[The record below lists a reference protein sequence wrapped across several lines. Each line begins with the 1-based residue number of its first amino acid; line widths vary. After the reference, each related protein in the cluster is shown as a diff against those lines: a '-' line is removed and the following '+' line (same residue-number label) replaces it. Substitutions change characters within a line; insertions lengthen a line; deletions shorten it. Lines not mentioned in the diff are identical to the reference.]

1 MGDPIWVHPMRL
13 LVLFALAGLASAHT
27 LQLTGVTVRI
37 DSNGTEVNVVAH
49 VPLLLGKAPAVNIP
63 QRLQLQLDG
72 QPFRP
77 AGIATLQADPLSDTV
92 SWTAREAR
100 TAGTVLVSA
109 PLFPDRPDDTT
120 VVLVYRDGQLI
131 DRSALNPAHPSAI
144 IGETVFA
151 VMQRFIEM
159 GIFHILSGPDHILF
173 VLGLILVG
181 GAARRLLGVI
191 TAFTLAHS
199 LTVSLTALGMTSLSP
214 RLVEPMI
221 ALSIVVVGLENLLR
235 RKANFEVRA
244 WLAFGFGFFHGF
256 GFAGALAEVGL
267 PKQALGWSLASF
279 NIGVELGQ
287 ACIVLLAL
295 PVLAAIRRK
304 SERGGDLVT
313 KGASA
318 LIVLAGTIWFFAR
331 ILG

>member
-1 MGDPIWVHPMRL
+1 MRL
-13 LVLFALAGLASAHT
+13 LILFALASLASAHN
-27 LQLTGVTVRI
+27 LQVTGITVRI
-37 DSNGTEVNVVAH
+37 DNKGTEVNVVAH
-49 VPLLLGKAPAVNIP
+49 VPLLLGKDPAVNIP

-77 AGIATLQADPLSDTV
+77 AGAPTLTSDPVGDTI
-92 SWTAREAR
+92 SWTAREPRSA
-100 TAGTVLVSA
+100 TAVVVSA

-120 VVLVYRDGQLI
+120 VVLVYRNNELV
-131 DRSALNPAHPSAI
+131 DRMALNPAHPTAI

-151 VMQRFIEM
+151 VMRRFVTM
-159 GIFHILSGPDHILF
+159 GISHILSGPDHILF

-235 RKANFEVRA
+235 KKANFEVRA

-256 GFAGALAEVGL
+256 GFAGALTEVGL
-267 PKQALGWSLASF
+267 PRQAIGWSLASF

-295 PVLAAIRRK
+295 PILTVIHRKNERLGRLITQVISGLIAI
-304 SERGGDLVT
+304 
-313 KGASA
+313 
-318 LIVLAGTIWFFAR
+318 AGSIWFVAR
-331 ILG
+331 ILS

>member
-1 MGDPIWVHPMRL
+1 MRTFWFTLMRL

-37 DSNGTEVNVVAH
+37 EGNSTEVNVVAH
-49 VPLLLGKAPAVNIP
+49 VPLLLGKDPAVNIP

-77 AGIATLQADPLSDTV
+77 GSSATLKSDPLSDTV

-100 TAGTVLVSA
+100 AAGAVVVSA
-109 PLFPDRPDDTT
+109 PLFPDRPEDTT
-120 VVLVYRDGQLI
+120 VVLVYRNGQLI
-131 DRSALNPAHPSAI
+131 DRSALNPAHPSAV
-144 IGETVFA
+144 IGETVFE
-151 VMQRFIEM
+151 VMRRFVQM

-244 WLAFGFGFFHGF
+244 WIAFGFGFIHGF

-267 PKQALGWSLASF
+267 PKQAIGWSLASF

-287 ACIVLLAL
+287 AFIVLLAL
-295 PVLAAIRRK
+295 PLLGVIRRK
-304 SERGGDLVT
+304 SERVGDLVT
-313 KGASA
+313 QGTSA
-318 LIVLAGTIWFFAR
+318 LIVGAGAVWFVAR

>member
-1 MGDPIWVHPMRL
+1 MRF
-13 LVLFALAGLASAHT
+13 LVLLALAGLASAHT
-27 LQLTGVTVRI
+27 LQLTGITVRI
-37 DSNGTEVNVVAH
+37 DANGTEVNVVAH
-49 VPLLLGKAPAVNIP
+49 VPLLLGTDPAINIP

-72 QPFRP
+72 LPFRP
-77 AGIATLQADPLSDTV
+77 ASPPTLKADPLSDTI
-92 SWTAREAR
+92 SWTAREGRA
-100 TAGTVLVSA
+100 AGAVVVSA

-120 VVLVYRDGQLI
+120 VVLVYRKGELV
-131 DRSALNPAHPSAI
+131 DRSALNPAHPSAV
-144 IGETVFA
+144 IGETVLA
-151 VMQRFIEM
+151 VMRRFIQM
-159 GIFHILSGPDHILF
+159 GVFHILSGPDHILF

-235 RKANFEVRA
+235 KKANFEVRA

-256 GFAGALAEVGL
+256 GFAGALTEVGL
-267 PKQALGWSLASF
+267 PRQAIGWSLASF
-279 NIGVELGQ
+279 NIGVEIGQ

-295 PVLAAIRRK
+295 PILLAIHRK
-304 SERGGDLVT
+304 SERAGQMVT
-313 KGASA
+313 RFASA
-318 LIVLAGTIWFFAR
+318 LIAMAGVVWFIAR
-331 ILG
+331 IRA

>member
-1 MGDPIWVHPMRL
+1 MRTFWFNLMRL

-37 DSNGTEVNVVAH
+37 EGNSTEVNVVAH
-49 VPLLLGKAPAVNIP
+49 VPLLLGKDPAVNIP

-77 AGIATLQADPLSDTV
+77 GSSATLKSDPLSDTV

-100 TAGTVLVSA
+100 AAGAVVVSA
-109 PLFPDRPDDTT
+109 PLFPDRPEDTT
-120 VVLVYRDGQLI
+120 VVLVYRNGQLI
-131 DRSALNPAHPSAI
+131 DRSALNPAHPSAV
-144 IGETVFA
+144 IGETVFE
-151 VMQRFIEM
+151 VMRRFVQM

-173 VLGLILVG
+173 VVGLILVG

-267 PKQALGWSLASF
+267 PKQAIGWSLASF

-287 ACIVLLAL
+287 AFIVLLAL
-295 PVLAAIRRK
+295 PLLGVIRRK
-304 SERGGDLVT
+304 SERVGDLVT
-313 KGASA
+313 QGTSA
-318 LIVLAGTIWFFAR
+318 LIVGAGAVWFVAR